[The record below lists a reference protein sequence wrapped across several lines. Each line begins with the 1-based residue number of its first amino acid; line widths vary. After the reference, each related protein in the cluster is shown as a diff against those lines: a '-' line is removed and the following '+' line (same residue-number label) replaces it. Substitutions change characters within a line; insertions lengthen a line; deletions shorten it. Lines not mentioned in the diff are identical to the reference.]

1 MTDEVGKSGMSATAI
16 GGVAAVVAVIG
27 GVIYLQWG
35 GASDPV
41 APADQ
46 TGASDVVVIS
56 PANTDQAAAT
66 PAASGAGDAADDT
79 AAQTSTET
87 PATTGAPETVAEADT
102 EVSAEPEPTAE
113 PSEEAAEPASDAEDV
128 ANADAADDAATAPAA
143 VDPDE
148 GLAETAASLPPLA
161 APEMDLARFESDG
174 SGVIAGRAEPGSEIS
189 ILLDAAEIDALRV
202 PADGNF
208 VAFVTVPLSD
218 QPQVISLIARR
229 GEEERAS
236 DAQFI
241 LAPVAPVVVAEAAQT
256 PIDPAPSPDTETT
269 ATAEA
274 DSAEGAAEAAV
285 EVVQDLAED
294 VTTAVADAANETA
307 EALGDAASAVAA
319 EVAEIAD
326 SAAEPAA
333 PQPVDAPDPVA
344 EPQSA
349 PLVADTAQSDPQ
361 PVPETTETAD
371 AGADVEPAPK
381 PAAPKQVAVLRSD
394 ASGVQL
400 VQPATPAND
409 APATGVALDTISY
422 DAEGDVI
429 LSGRGEADA
438 VVRAYLD
445 NKAVADLAVA
455 GDGRWT
461 GKLANVAPGIYNLR
475 LDALDA
481 SGKVLSRLETPF
493 KREAPEV
500 LAPAPE
506 TPAAP
511 DAAPVADSTTPVPP
525 VRAITVQKGDTLWAI
540 SRERYGDGLLYVRV
554 FDANRDAIRNPDL
567 IYPGQVFTIPEQ

>member
-41 APADQ
+41 APAEQ

-79 AAQTSTET
+79 AAQTGTET
-87 PATTGAPETVAEADT
+87 PATGARETVAEADT

-113 PSEEAAEPASDAEDV
+113 PSEDAAEPASDAEDV
-128 ANADAADDAATAPAA
+128 ANADAADDAATAPTA

-148 GLAETAASLPPLA
+148 GLAETGASLPPLA

-241 LAPVAPVVVAEAAQT
+241 LAPVAPVVVAEAEQT
-256 PIDPAPSPDTETT
+256 PIDPAPTPDTETT
-269 ATAEA
+269 AAAEA

-285 EVVQDLAED
+285 EVAQDLAED
-294 VTTAVADAANETA
+294 VTTAAADAANETA

-409 APATGVALDTISY
+409 VPANGVALDTISY

-429 LSGRGEADA
+429 LSGRGDADA

>member
-56 PANTDQAAAT
+56 PANTDQAATT
-66 PAASGAGDAADDT
+66 PAASGAGDAADDA
-79 AAQTSTET
+79 AAQTGTET

-102 EVSAEPEPTAE
+102 EISAEPEPTAE
-113 PSEEAAEPASDAEDV
+113 PGEEAAEPASDAEDV
-128 ANADAADDAATAPAA
+128 ANADAANDAATAPAA

-148 GLAETAASLPPLA
+148 SVAETAASLPPLA

-256 PIDPAPSPDTETT
+256 PVDPAPTPDTETT

-371 AGADVEPAPK
+371 AGADVDPAPK

>member
-46 TGASDVVVIS
+46 TGTSDVVVIS

-79 AAQTSTET
+79 AAQTGTET
-87 PATTGAPETVAEADT
+87 PAATGAPETVAEADT

-148 GLAETAASLPPLA
+148 SVAETGTSLPPLA

-241 LAPVAPVVVAEAAQT
+241 LAPVAPVVVAEAAQA
-256 PIDPAPSPDTETT
+256 PVDPAPTSDTETT

-371 AGADVEPAPK
+371 AGADVDPAPK

>member
-1 MTDEVGKSGMSATAI
+1 MTDEVGKSGISATAI

-79 AAQTSTET
+79 AAQTDTET

-148 GLAETAASLPPLA
+148 DVAETSASLPPLA

-241 LAPVAPVVVAEAAQT
+241 LAPVAPVVVAEAAQA
-256 PIDPAPSPDTETT
+256 PVDPAPTSDTEIT
-269 ATAEA
+269 AT
-274 DSAEGAAEAAV
+274 AEAAV

-371 AGADVEPAPK
+371 AGADVDPAPK

>member
-79 AAQTSTET
+79 AAQTDTET

-128 ANADAADDAATAPAA
+128 ANADAANDAATAPAA

-148 GLAETAASLPPLA
+148 SVAETGASLPPLA

-241 LAPVAPVVVAEAAQT
+241 LAPVAPVVVAEAAQA
-256 PIDPAPSPDTETT
+256 PVDPAPTSDTEIT
-269 ATAEA
+269 AT
-274 DSAEGAAEAAV
+274 AEAAV

-361 PVPETTETAD
+361 PVPEATETAD
-371 AGADVEPAPK
+371 AGADVDPAPK

-511 DAAPVADSTTPVPP
+511 DAAPVADSATPVPP